1 MSEPDTVE
9 GPPDGSS
16 PLLPAADPLRP
27 IPWRTILASVFVV
40 GATFLLYE
48 LVRELGRIIT
58 WVVVSGFFAVVLTPA
73 VDWVQVRLKLRRGV
87 ATAIV
92 FVSVL
97 AIIGGMLY
105 AFIRPIVDQ
114 VNDFVDSLPEL
125 VDDAQHGE
133 GWVGEIV
140 DKYNLD
146 NWIDENRDRL
156 QESLSSAGK
165 PALHV
170 VQSIFSTI
178 VALLTIFVMTILML
192 MRGPQITD
200 GALKL
205 IAPRQRERV
214 RIVAAD
220 AAKAVSGYML
230 GNFLISIIAG
240 ASTYVV
246 LKILGVD
253 YAEVLALWVAFAD
266 LIPMVGAT
274 LGAIP
279 TIGLSFLH
287 SPVAG
292 FVSLGFYIV
301 YQQFENHVLQVTIM
315 ARTVAVNPLTVLLS
329 VLVGVELFGFLGAL
343 LAIPVAGVLQ
353 VVARNVYDER
363 LMRWKDE
370 PTVGAADTP
379 IAGAPGFASDQTRR
393 GATQP
398 IT

>member
-1 MSEPDTVE
+1 MSEPAGQGPSTGEPEVE

-27 IPWRTILASVFVV
+27 VPWRTILATVFVV
-40 GATFLLYE
+40 GATYLGYQ
-48 LVRELGRIIT
+48 LVRELGQVIT
-58 WVVVSGFFAVVLTPA
+58 WILVAGFFAVVLTPA
-73 VDWVQVRLKLRRGV
+73 VDLLQLRLKLRRGV

-92 FVSVL
+92 YVTVFAL
-97 AIIGGMLY
+97 IGGMLY

-114 VNDFVDSLPEL
+114 VSDFVDSLPEL
-125 VDDAQHGE
+125 VDDAQHGK
-133 GWVGEIV
+133 GWVGGIV
-140 DKYNLD
+140 EKYDLEE
-146 NWIDENRDRL
+146 WIDENRDSW

-165 PALHV
+165 PALDV
-170 VQSIFSTI
+170 VRGIFT
-178 VALLTIFVMTILML
+178 TIFALVTILVMSILML
-192 MRGPQITD
+192 LRGPQITD

-214 RIVAAD
+214 RVVAAD

-230 GNFLISIIAG
+230 GNFLISGIAG
-240 ASTYVV
+240 ASTYIV

-292 FVSLGFYIV
+292 FVSLGFYVV

-353 VVARNVYDER
+353 VIARNIYDER

-370 PTVGAADTP
+370 PTVGASETP
-379 IAGAPGFASDQTRR
+379 VSEVPSGD
-393 GATQP
+393 
-398 IT
+398 